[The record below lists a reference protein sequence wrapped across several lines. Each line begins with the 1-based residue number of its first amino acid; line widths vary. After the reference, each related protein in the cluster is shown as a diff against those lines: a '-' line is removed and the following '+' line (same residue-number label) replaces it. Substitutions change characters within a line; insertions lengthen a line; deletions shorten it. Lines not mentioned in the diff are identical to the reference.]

1 MAVVL
6 IGDGRAL
13 LRGRSLS
20 GAEALQSM
28 HRAPLGLGAKEGLSL
43 VNGPPCATGLAA
55 VALMRTQRL
64 LDWADVTAAMT
75 FENLQGQVAAFDA
88 DTLGLRVSA
97 GVREVGDRLRTL
109 LAGRAILRQSA
120 GRRTQDP
127 LSLRAVPPVPGPSR
141 GLFAPVAPV
150 VDARLCSVPP

>member
-13 LRGRSLS
+13 LRGRSIS

-28 HRAPLGLGAKEGLSL
+28 HLAPLGLGAKEGLSL
-43 VNGPPCATGLAA
+43 VNGTPCATGLSA

-97 GVREVGDRLRTL
+97 GVREGGGPLGAP
-109 LAGRAILRQSA
+109 LAGRALLRQSA
-120 GRRTQDP
+120 
-127 LSLRAVPPVPGPSR
+127 RARAQSPMCLPGGP
-141 GLFAPVAPV
+141 
-150 VDARLCSVPP
+150 